1 MVIKLLPIYSSMAPL
16 LLDNDQQS
24 NRIEVGRGFCSEI
37 WSRTRS
43 LLMTGFTDI
52 YGSFWFDSIKV
63 ALKKCHMDFILKSG
77 QFSMFKIVLNLKCCL
92 RDDRILKVTF
102 KQNLLKRD
110 LPSELGYFNISD
122 QNYTLIH
129 LSTKLLF
136 ESQAGLCKCYNWI
149 YKSICDLSMCKFK
162 IYILLI
168 AKCLKHVKF
177 MKHLYCLK
185 T

>member
-1 MVIKLLPIYSSMAPL
+1 
-16 LLDNDQQS
+16 
-24 NRIEVGRGFCSEI
+24 
-37 WSRTRS
+37 
-43 LLMTGFTDI
+43 
-52 YGSFWFDSIKV
+52 
-63 ALKKCHMDFILKSG
+63 MDFILKSG

-136 ESQAGLCKCYNWI
+136 ESQGYANVI
-149 YKSICDLSMCKFK
+149 IEFTNPFV
-162 IYILLI
+162 I
-168 AKCLKHVKF
+168 
-177 MKHLYCLK
+177 
-185 T
+185 

>member
-1 MVIKLLPIYSSMAPL
+1 MFWDLITYKIFV
-16 LLDNDQQS
+16 NDRFYRYLWIFLIRFYQ
-24 NRIEVGRGFCSEI
+24 
-37 WSRTRS
+37 
-43 LLMTGFTDI
+43 TGFK
-52 YGSFWFDSIKV
+52 KV
-63 ALKKCHMDFILKSG
+63 SHMVFILKGG

-136 ESQAGLCKCYNWI
+136 ESHAGLCKCYNWI

>member
-1 MVIKLLPIYSSMAPL
+1 MFWDLITYKIFV
-16 LLDNDQQS
+16 NDRFYRYLWIFLIRFYQ
-24 NRIEVGRGFCSEI
+24 
-37 WSRTRS
+37 
-43 LLMTGFTDI
+43 TGFK
-52 YGSFWFDSIKV
+52 KV
-63 ALKKCHMDFILKSG
+63 SHMVFILKGG

-136 ESQAGLCKCYNWI
+136 ESQGYTNVIIEFTNPFVIWVCANLKYTSYWLPSVWNMSNLWNISTVWKHKNSNEKLGFNLMGLRLY
-149 YKSICDLSMCKFK
+149 
-162 IYILLI
+162 
-168 AKCLKHVKF
+168 KF
-177 MKHLYCLK
+177 MK
-185 T
+185 

>member
-1 MVIKLLPIYSSMAPL
+1 MFWDLITYKIFV
-16 LLDNDQQS
+16 NDRFYRYLWIFLIRFYQ
-24 NRIEVGRGFCSEI
+24 
-37 WSRTRS
+37 
-43 LLMTGFTDI
+43 TGFK
-52 YGSFWFDSIKV
+52 KV
-63 ALKKCHMDFILKSG
+63 SHMVFILKGG

-129 LSTKLLF
+129 LSTKP
-136 ESQAGLCKCYNWI
+136 GLCKCYNWI

>member
-1 MVIKLLPIYSSMAPL
+1 MFWDLITYKIFV
-16 LLDNDQQS
+16 NDRFYRYLWIFLIRFYQ
-24 NRIEVGRGFCSEI
+24 
-37 WSRTRS
+37 
-43 LLMTGFTDI
+43 TGFK
-52 YGSFWFDSIKV
+52 KV
-63 ALKKCHMDFILKSG
+63 SHMVFILKGG

-136 ESQAGLCKCYNWI
+136 ESHAGLCKCYNWI
-149 YKSICDLSMCKFK
+149 YKSICDLSTGMCKFK

>member
-1 MVIKLLPIYSSMAPL
+1 MFWDLITYKIFV
-16 LLDNDQQS
+16 NDRFYRYLWIFLIRFYQ
-24 NRIEVGRGFCSEI
+24 
-37 WSRTRS
+37 
-43 LLMTGFTDI
+43 TGFK
-52 YGSFWFDSIKV
+52 KV
-63 ALKKCHMDFILKSG
+63 SHMVFILKGG

-136 ESQAGLCKCYNWI
+136 ESQGYANVIIEFTNPFVIW
-149 YKSICDLSMCKFK
+149 DLSMCKFK
-162 IYILLI
+162 TYILLI